1 MPHTTQDPNTRA
13 KPGKSKGQDDVE
25 RIKEWGGNDLL
36 DAGLRAAKRGWNIF
50 PANGKKVPL
59 VRWSQAATTDEAT
72 ITAWAKHWPGA
83 LWGRAL
89 PQDVVVVDLDMKHG
103 KNGIR
108 EFEKLQGCKP
118 GEFDAPRVATA
129 TGGNHIYTDA
139 TGRDFKNTTDQIAP
153 GVDVKTNGGYVI
165 IPRGNGSYR
174 WLTDPDTPKPPAP
187 NWAEAALRR
196 DTDTKS
202 DGEGASS
209 HYEWPPGFGQEKL
222 NYFLQTGSRSTEGPL
237 GRNSP

>member
-1 MPHTTQDPNTRA
+1 MRT
-13 KPGKSKGQDDVE
+13 G
-25 RIKEWGGNDLL
+25 
-36 DAGLRAAKRGWNIF
+36 
-50 PANGKKVPL
+50 
-59 VRWSQAATTDEAT
+59 
-72 ITAWAKHWPGA
+72 
-83 LWGRAL
+83 
-89 PQDVVVVDLDMKHG
+89 
-103 KNGIR
+103 
-108 EFEKLQGCKP
+108 
-118 GEFDAPRVATA
+118 
-129 TGGNHIYTDA
+129 TGGVHIYTDA
-139 TGRDFKNTTDQIAP
+139 MGRDFKNTADVIAL
-153 GVDVKTNGGYVI
+153 GVDTKTDGGYVI
-165 IPRGNGSYR
+165 IPSGDGFYC